1 MCRVYVQL
9 HMHSSI
15 MHRIDVKRKDADG
28 KDMILPGYGCVKQAL
43 IDSNVRLNVH
53 IG

>member
-1 MCRVYVQL
+1 MCRIYVQL

-15 MHRIDVKRKDADG
+15 MHSIDVKRKDADG
-28 KDMILPGYGCVKQAL
+28 KHMILTVYVCVKLGL